1 MAQTAPAPDMRTR
14 VETAPD
20 MRTRVETA
28 PDMRTRVETVH
39 GALTLHRVLDPDLTA
54 LLAELSR
61 VSGSRNPRKFPGSN
75 PCSLERADF
84 PKLRAQPYFLTEKTN
99 GVRFLLFCC
108 EHAGRRVCALV
119 DRAMAVYLLPLQK
132 MTTAMFQGSVVDCEL
147 AFNKVASAWQLL
159 AFDAYVV
166 SGIPVFH
173 QRFSVRMAAL
183 KRAMSVYEPAPA
195 DPVAVLSKQFLPA
208 YMVRAFKEHAQAA
221 RSFYD
226 VDGVILVPEHSP
238 AAIGRHTEL
247 FKLKTE
253 HTVDFLVGAGG
264 VELSVFSPSS
274 GSHVHVAS
282 LREAAAPGSIVE
294 CARGEDGQWA
304 VVCVRHDKTT
314 ANDVLTY
321 ERTLVNMQERVT
333 LEDLAPLF
341 DGTT

>member
-1 MAQTAPAPDMRTR
+1 M
-14 VETAPD
+14 
-20 MRTRVETA
+20 

-39 GALTLHRVLDPDLTA
+39 GALTLHRVLGGDADA

-84 PKLRAQPYFLTEKTN
+84 PKLKAQPYFLTEKTN

-108 EHAGRRVCALV
+108 THAGLRVCALV

-147 AFNKVASAWQLL
+147 AFNKVDSAWQLL

-173 QRFSVRMAAL
+173 QHFSVRMAAL
-183 KRAMSVYEPAPA
+183 RRAMSVYEPAPGDA
-195 DPVAVLSKQFLPA
+195 AAVLAKQFLPA
-208 YMVRAFKEHAQAA
+208 HMVRAFREHAQAA

-226 VDGVILVPEHSP
+226 VDGVILVPEFSP
-238 AAIGRHTEL
+238 AVIGRHTEL

-253 HTVDFLVGAGG
+253 HTIDFLVGAGG
-264 VELSVFSPSS
+264 VELSVFDPAC
-274 GSHVHVAS
+274 GAHRRVAT
-282 LREAAAPGSIVE
+282 LREPAAPGSIVE
-294 CARGEDGQWA
+294 CARGEDGLWS
-304 VVCVRHDKTT
+304 VLCVRHDKTT
-314 ANDVLTY
+314 ANDALTY
-321 ERTLVNMQERVT
+321 ERTLVNMEERVT
-333 LEDLAPLF
+333 LDELVPLF
-341 DGTT
+341 EP